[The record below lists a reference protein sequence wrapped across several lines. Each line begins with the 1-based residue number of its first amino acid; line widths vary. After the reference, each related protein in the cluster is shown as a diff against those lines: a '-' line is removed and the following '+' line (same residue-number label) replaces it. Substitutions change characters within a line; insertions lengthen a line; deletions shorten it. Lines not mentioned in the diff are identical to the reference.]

1 VIVDPQHVVVL
12 GGGFAGLWSAVG
24 AARKLDQIGLGP
36 SDVTISLIN
45 RDAFHCIRVRNYEHD
60 LSSVRIP
67 LDTVLDPIGVR
78 RVEGEVT
85 AIDTATQTV
94 HVKAA
99 AASELSAVKYDRLV
113 LALGSQL
120 NRPAIPG
127 LVEFGF
133 DVDTYNGAARLNA
146 HLQALPAQPASSGQ
160 YTVLVVGAGLT
171 GVEAATEM
179 PPKLRAIANTNG
191 ARPFRVILADRNSRV
206 GSDMGDGACRVIEQ
220 ALKDLEIETRGGISI
235 ASVDA
240 SGVKLSS
247 GEIIQ
252 ASTVVWCAGIRAN
265 PLTQSISGEHD
276 ASGRLFVDEF
286 MRVKGVRNVFAA
298 GDVASAMLDDV
309 HTSVMSCQHGRPM
322 GRFAGHNVICDL
334 FGEPMLPLRIEWY
347 VTVLDLGDWGAV
359 YTEGWD
365 RTVVSTGEA
374 AKQTKQTINC
384 KRIYPPLS
392 GNRREILNSAE
403 PVIQMAPK
411 VHR

>member
-1 VIVDPQHVVVL
+1 MDPQHVVVL

-146 HLQALPAQPASSGQ
+146 HLQALPAQPASPGQ

-179 PPKLRAIANTNG
+179 PREAKGNCQYEWRSTFPGNSC
-191 ARPFRVILADRNSRV
+191 RPQFESRF
-206 GSDMGDGACRVIEQ
+206 GYGRRGLPGHRTSSQRSGD
-220 ALKDLEIETRGGISI
+220 
-235 ASVDA
+235 
-240 SGVKLSS
+240 
-247 GEIIQ
+247 
-252 ASTVVWCAGIRAN
+252 
-265 PLTQSISGEHD
+265 
-276 ASGRLFVDEF
+276 
-286 MRVKGVRNVFAA
+286 
-298 GDVASAMLDDV
+298 
-309 HTSVMSCQHGRPM
+309 
-322 GRFAGHNVICDL
+322 
-334 FGEPMLPLRIEWY
+334 
-347 VTVLDLGDWGAV
+347 
-359 YTEGWD
+359 
-365 RTVVSTGEA
+365 
-374 AKQTKQTINC
+374 
-384 KRIYPPLS
+384 
-392 GNRREILNSAE
+392 
-403 PVIQMAPK
+403 
-411 VHR
+411 